1 MLAFAFWS
9 ISFTLVHLY
18 QGGDSV
24 IYILAIYGTC
34 LVMLVMG
41 GFFYFFLT
49 NKLGSNILKSGLLF
63 MVGSII
69 FFISDN
75 CLAHGKFDTV
85 YRDLISQRTNTFLI
99 MITYYVAQFFIGKG
113 TFLVAVH
120 YCEEKSIK

>member
-63 MVGSII
+63 IRPLPC
-69 FFISDN
+69 FCISSEKN
-75 CLAHGKFDTV
+75 CRV
-85 YRDLISQRTNTFLI
+85 YHCTKEHFSLPYHWFR
-99 MITYYVAQFFIGKG
+99 G
-113 TFLVAVH
+113 
-120 YCEEKSIK
+120 